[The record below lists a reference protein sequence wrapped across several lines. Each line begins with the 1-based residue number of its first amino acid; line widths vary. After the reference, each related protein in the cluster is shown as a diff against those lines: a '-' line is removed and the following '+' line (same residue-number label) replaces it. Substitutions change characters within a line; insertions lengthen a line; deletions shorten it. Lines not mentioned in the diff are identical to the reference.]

1 MSPDV
6 RSVMP
11 PRLRLWPLRVDAGL
25 LEGNQMSTH
34 LLELENRGGGEL
46 VGSIETN
53 SGSLTVDPAPFPGNI
68 AQPQTPVK
76 APGRAPGGD
85 PFPGPVLPQGREPHF
100 PARFNVRPHHP
111 PPPLAALHP

>member
-53 SGSLTVDPAPFPGNI
+53 SGSITVDPAQFRANS
-68 AQPQTPVK
+68 AQLQIQGKTAGP
-76 APGRAPGGD
+76 APGECPSLGAGRATGRGQI
-85 PFPGPVLPQGREPHF
+85 GPVMLIVLPD
-100 PARFNVRPHHP
+100 RP
-111 PPPLAALHP
+111 